1 VGRLAALPA
10 RLDAAAVTA
19 VLAACDRATVT
30 GRRDYAVLILLAR
43 LGLRAHEVAGLELDD
58 IRWRAGT
65 VVLRRK
71 GGRSEELPLPA
82 DAGQA
87 LADYLLIR
95 PAVSGSRAV
104 FISAAA
110 PRRPL
115 TRSAVTLLARR
126 HCAAAGIGSGGAHR
140 LRHTLASDLLAA
152 GASLAE
158 IGLVLGH
165 RSPFV
170 TSIYAREGR
179 PSRPGSARPPMAADR
194 NAGEPMSMMRQAA
207 QRYLQLRRSL
217 GYELDE
223 PGRLLLDFADHL
235 DALGVTHLPIDAV
248 VTWATAPQ
256 DATAYWHWLRL
267 SAVRGLAVHPPTPHP

>member
-1 VGRLAALPA
+1 V
-10 RLDAAAVTA
+10 DAAAVAA

-30 GRRDYAVLILLAR
+30 GCRDYAVLIMLAR
-43 LGLRAHEVAGLELDD
+43 LGLRAHEAAGLELDD
-58 IRWRAGT
+58 IRWRSGT

-95 PAVSGSRAV
+95 PVSSSRAV
-104 FISAAA
+104 FISAVA

-152 GASLAE
+152 GADSTSPRCCPTARSMIPLTRWAATSGGSATGSSSKDSSRSSGLAAR
-158 IGLVLGH
+158 IR
-165 RSPFV
+165 RSP
-170 TSIYAREGR
+170 TATARLPRSGAPQRMDQAGDLPDAE
-179 PSRPGSARPPMAADR
+179 ADR
-194 NAGEPMSMMRQAA
+194 AGV
-207 QRYLQLRRSL
+207 L
-217 GYELDE
+217 
-223 PGRLLLDFADHL
+223 
-235 DALGVTHLPIDAV
+235 
-248 VTWATAPQ
+248 
-256 DATAYWHWLRL
+256 
-267 SAVRGLAVHPPTPHP
+267 